1 MKQKVVPIVL
11 VLSLLLNVVVIYFL
25 ANEPTQEES
34 NRHMAIQEI
43 SYAITSLEGC
53 EARWNQFDYTEAVAH
68 LYAVCQHVESL
79 RKVEYSVTTQPFQEL
94 YGAAAL
100 YPEVVQ
106 ANEAEMIAALS
117 KINTEDCLT
126 DEKILG
132 EFKAFT
138 QEMKI
143 KAAEA
148 ELDRHRS

>member
-1 MKQKVVPIVL
+1 MKRKVVPVL
-11 VLSLLLNVVVIYFL
+11 LAISLLVNVVVIWFL

-34 NRHMAIQEI
+34 SRHMAIQEI

-79 RKVEYSVTTQPFQEL
+79 RKVEYSVTTRPFQEL
-94 YGAAAL
+94 YGAAAF

-126 DEKILG
+126 DEEIMA
-132 EFKAFT
+132 EFNEFT
-138 QEMKI
+138 EEMRI

-148 ELDRHRS
+148 ELNRHCS